1 MPETNVT
8 IHVIAS
14 SLIKDGLSKTFN
26 PDTDGK
32 IISTVDEIKVNN
44 IPGVG
49 CSWSNNKI
57 VVGKALETI
66 EEDGMHKVLCLIKPS

>member
-1 MPETNVT
+1 MSYGSDYLREAMALN
-8 IHVIAS
+8 
-14 SLIKDGLSKTFN
+14 
-26 PDTDGK
+26 
-32 IISTVDEIKVNN
+32 EIKVNN